1 MSSEVKKPLFKKVKK
16 KKQFK
21 KRKIDDD
28 DEDTKVEPN
37 TNKNN
42 DEATSN
48 NDDAANGEQ
57 PQISEIEKIQS
68 LKKARKIKNQLRS
81 QMVAKKIKLRKLKE
95 ADGDQEEE
103 DPQVAEANRELK
115 HRLEGNFAIT
125 GKSTNDEEGNVL
137 TKKHKLAMEQ
147 YIQSQMKQEDDDGDG
162 GKKSAEENG
171 AEETKE
177 VKTTSDLYAKL
188 LEESNRMGSTGEINL
203 EDVGSGG
210 EVLGGTGIAEV
221 ILPVDQRLKAA
232 RETQLAAARY
242 EQERQNRQYN
252 HSNGSM
258 EAKANAHDEVDLSA
272 MLPTSFGSGPA
283 NNKRAKASKKQTLQ
297 VPVQEFGGSSTP
309 SLQPAGKVLNKNI
322 TANVGSS
329 YSQNFRLHNE
339 EWIAKK
345 KQENSQENRD
355 HQIHEEDEDAVDS
368 GRIGFEAKRGLNNRG
383 NQATD
388 GQGQRIQ
395 RAHDDIV
402 YKKFITREKNK
413 R

>member
-28 DEDTKVEPN
+28 DDDAKVEPD

-42 DEATSN
+42 NEATSN
-48 NDDAANGEQ
+48 NDYAANGEKSE
-57 PQISEIEKIQS
+57 ISEIEKIQS
-68 LKKARKIKNQLRS
+68 IKKARKFKNQFRS
-81 QMVAKKIKLRKLKE
+81 QMVAKKIKLRKLKD

-103 DPQVAEANRELK
+103 DHQVAEANRELK

-137 TKKHKLAMEQ
+137 TKKHKSAMEQ
-147 YIQSQMKQEDDDGDG
+147 YIQSQMKQDNDGDG
-162 GKKSAEENG
+162 GNKSAEGNG
-171 AEETKE
+171 TEETKE

-188 LEESNRMGSTGEINL
+188 LEESNQLGSTGEVNL

-232 RETQLAAARY
+232 RETELAAARY

-252 HSNGSM
+252 HSSGSM
-258 EAKANAHDEVDLSA
+258 EAKANTYDQVDLSA

-283 NNKRAKASKKQTLQ
+283 NNKRTKETKRQTAQ
-297 VPVQEFGGSSTP
+297 IPVQELGGSSTP

-322 TANVGSS
+322 SANVGSS

-345 KQENSQENRD
+345 KQENLQESRD

-368 GRIGFEAKRGLNNRG
+368 GRVGFEAKRGLNNRG
-383 NQATD
+383 HQTTD

-395 RAHDDIV
+395 RANDDIV
-402 YKKFITREKNK
+402 YKKFISREKNK